1 MGGKRGE
8 AVWGDSLGAMKLG
21 KKTTTKRGVLSSE
34 DVKAV
39 EAEPSGTVG
48 QGLVGDIEASRSEG
62 SVAERT
68 VPEYGKV
75 QEAKP
80 ARQTA
85 KETPRWTEQPASSRR
100 RAWDR

>member
-1 MGGKRGE
+1 MCGKRGE
-8 AVWGDSLGAMKLG
+8 AVWDDSLGAMKLG
-21 KKTTTKRGVLSSE
+21 KKTTTERRVLSSE

-48 QGLVGDIEASRSEG
+48 QGLIGNIEAPRSEG

-75 QEAKP
+75 QEAK
-80 ARQTA
+80 AS
-85 KETPRWTEQPASSRR
+85 TP
-100 RAWDR
+100 DGK

>member
-1 MGGKRGE
+1 MGGRRGE
-8 AVWGDSLGAMKLG
+8 AVWDDCLGAMQLG

-48 QGLVGDIEASRSEG
+48 QGLIGNIETSRSEG

-68 VPEYGKV
+68 VAEYGKV
-75 QEAKP
+75 QEAK
-80 ARQTA
+80 AS
-85 KETPRWTEQPASSRR
+85 TPDGGGNTTMDGTTGELEEESVG
-100 RAWDR
+100 